1 MIQIFRNI
9 IFSKIGGGVTIA
21 FLVLIALAFAAG
33 DVLNFGHTG
42 PIQSSDEVAKVGSRT
57 VTAAEYEKAITNA
70 LEGEKAK
77 NPQLLMKD
85 FVALGGADAVLRE
98 YLDQIA
104 IVEFGKKNG
113 IIAGDRLIDSE
124 LAKIPELRGLDGK
137 FDQAHYQQLLQQRG
151 VTDKQVREGFE
162 SNLIVRQA
170 LVPAQYGASFP
181 LFGLMRYASLLR
193 EQRKG
198 SIALLPAAV
207 FAPKA
212 PPSDAE
218 ITAYYNK
225 TRNNYLVP
233 ERRVIRYATFDA
245 GAIKAPAPPSDAE
258 IAAYYSANKTRYA
271 ASDTRR
277 IVQLVVPT
285 EPAARAV
292 LAETAKGVS
301 LEQAAKAKGLST
313 TSLAVAKAAL
323 VTQTSQAV
331 ADAAYGAKAGTVVGP
346 ARSGLGWHLLR
357 VDAIDTKPERTLD
370 QARGEIATLLTE
382 QKRRAALSDFSARIE
397 EEFDSGSAL
406 SDVAKELNLTPTL
419 TEPVLANGQVFGKQ
433 GQTVPAD
440 LTRIVQAAFAMDRE
454 NKPQLAELEA
464 GKKFV
469 VFDVT
474 KITPAAPAPLSDP
487 KVKEAVTQEFQLEK
501 GQVTAKAAA
510 QRALAAARK
519 SGDLA
524 AAVAQL
530 GVPGVPPTD
539 QVDMNRQELAAK
551 PGQQVPPPLALLFSM
566 AQGTVKLY
574 PAPRNRG
581 WYLIAVKQIT
591 PGTLA
596 GANDPALLS
605 TREQLNG
612 VGREYGDLLSR
623 AISAE
628 LGVTRK
634 DSAIKAAQRQ
644 VTGGN

>member
-1 MIQIFRNI
+1 MIQIFRNV

-21 FLVLIALAFAAG
+21 FLVLIAFAFAAG
-33 DVLNFGHTG
+33 DVLNFGG
-42 PIQSSDEVAKVGSRT
+42 SGAIQSSDEVAHVGSRK

-77 NPQLLMKD
+77 NPQLSMKD
-85 FVALGGADAVLRE
+85 FVRLGGADAVMRE

-104 IVEFGKKNG
+104 IVEFGKKHG

-124 LAKIPELRGLDGK
+124 LTKIPDLRGLDGK
-137 FDQAHYQQLLQQRG
+137 FDQARYQQLLQQRG

-162 SNLIVRQA
+162 TNLIVRQA
-170 LVPAQYGASFP
+170 VVPAQYGASFP
-181 LFGLMRYASLLR
+181 LYGVMRYASLLR
-193 EQRKG
+193 EQRQG
-198 SIALLPAAV
+198 AIALLPAAV
-207 FAPKA
+207 FAPKT

-218 ITAYYNK
+218 ITASYNK

-245 GAIKAPAPPSDAE
+245 TAVKAPAPPSEAE
-258 IAAYYSANKTRYA
+258 VAAYYTANKARYA
-271 ASDTRR
+271 ASETRR

-313 TSLAVAKAAL
+313 SSLAVPKAAL
-323 VTQTSQAV
+323 ATQTSQAV
-331 ADAAYGAKAGTVVGP
+331 ADAAYAAKAGAVVGP
-346 ARSGLGWHLLR
+346 VRSNLGWSLLR
-357 VDAIDTKPERTLD
+357 VDGIDTKAERTLD
-370 QARGEIATLLTE
+370 QARGEITTLLDE
-382 QKRRAALSDFSARIE
+382 QKQRAALSDFSARIE
-397 EEFDSGSAL
+397 EEFDNGSAL
-406 SDVAKELNLTPTL
+406 SDVAKELNITPTVS
-419 TEPVLANGQVFGKQ
+419 EPVVASGQIFGKQ

-440 LTRIVQAAFAMDRE
+440 LGRVVQAAFAMDRE

-474 KITPAAPAPLSDP
+474 KITPAAPAPLAE
-487 KVKEAVTQEFQLEK
+487 VKELVTQELMLEK
-501 GQVTAKAAA
+501 GQAAAKAAA
-510 QRALAAARK
+510 QRTIAAARK

-530 GVPGVPPTD
+530 GVPGVPPVD
-539 QVDMNRQELAAK
+539 QVNMNRQELTTKA
-551 PGQQVPPPLALLFSM
+551 GQQVPPPLALLFSM

-581 WYLIAVKQIT
+581 WYLVAVKQIT

-596 GANDPALLS
+596 GASDPALIQ
-605 TREQLNG
+605 TRQELGG
-612 VGREYGDLLSR
+612 VGGEYSDLLRR
-623 AISAE
+623 AIRAE

-634 DSAIKAAQRQ
+634 ESAIKAAQRQ